1 MTYGA
6 DRIVEEVSY
15 IAFHFHWPLDDILGL
30 EHPDRLRYV
39 SEIARINQRL
49 TEGG

>member
-6 DRIVEEVSY
+6 DRIVEEISY
-15 IAFHFHWPLDDILGL
+15 IAFHFHWPLDDILEL

-39 SEIARINQRL
+39 GEIARINERL
-49 TEGG
+49 REG

>member
-6 DRIVEEVSY
+6 DRIVEEISY
-15 IAFHFHWPLDDILGL
+15 IAFHFHWPLDDILAL

-39 SEIARINQRL
+39 GEIAHINERL
-49 TEGG
+49 REG

>member
-6 DRIVEEVSY
+6 DRIVEEISY
-15 IAFHFHWPLDDILGL
+15 IAFHFHWPLDDILAL

-39 SEIARINQRL
+39 GEIARINERL
-49 TEGG
+49 RDS

>member
-6 DRIVEEVSY
+6 DRIVEEISY
-15 IAFHFHWPLDDILGL
+15 IAFHFHWPLDDILAL

-39 SEIARINQRL
+39 GEIARINERL
-49 TEGG
+49 RES

>member
-6 DRIVEEVSY
+6 DRLVEEISY
-15 IAFHFHWPLDDILGL
+15 IAFHFHWPLDDILGM

-39 SEIARINQRL
+39 GEISRINERMRN
-49 TEGG
+49 G